1 MEFPIRINKY
11 IRDKG
16 LASRREADKLV
27 EAGLV
32 FINGKRAENGSI
44 VRQDDKVTVKENK
57 NNKKELL
64 YFAYYKPKGLPT
76 QDASGKDSVIAQFRK
91 PEKFEKIGKVY
102 PIGRLDK
109 ESEGLLL
116 LTNDG
121 RFAREVLSDKD
132 EFEKEYHVTTAEP
145 IRHGIVEIFAQGME
159 TDTFGPLKPVKA
171 KLLGRS
177 KISMILNEGKR
188 HQIRVMLS
196 EMNYSV
202 TSLKR
207 VRIGGYKLGNMK
219 PGEIKS
225 IKR

>member
-1 MEFPIRINKY
+1 M
-11 IRDKG
+11 
-16 LASRREADKLV
+16 ASRREADKLV

-32 FINGKRAENGSI
+32 FINRKRAENGSI
-44 VRQDDKVTVKENK
+44 VRQDDKITLKENK
-57 NNKKELL
+57 NAKKELL
-64 YFAYYKPKGLPT
+64 YFVYYKPKGLPT
-76 QDASGKDSVIAQFRK
+76 QDKPRVPSVISQWRDK
-91 PEKFEKIGKVY
+91 KVY

-132 EFEKEYHVTTAEP
+132 EFAKEYHVTTAEP
-145 IRHGIVEIFAQGME
+145 IRHGIVEIFAAGMD
-159 TDTFGPLKPVKA
+159 TDTFGPLKPVNA
-171 KLLGRS
+171 KLLGRN

-188 HQIRVMLS
+188 HQIRVMMS

-207 VRIGGYKLGNMK
+207 VRIGSYKLGNMK
-219 PGEIKS
+219 PGESKPIKVY
-225 IKR
+225 IKKKASLKDESQK

>member
-1 MEFPIRINKY
+1 MN
-11 IRDKG
+11 

-27 EAGLV
+27 QAGLV
-32 FINGKRAENGSI
+32 FINGKRAENGAI
-44 VRQDDKVTVKENK
+44 VRQNDKVSLKENK
-57 NNKKELL
+57 NAKKELL
-64 YFAYYKPKGLPT
+64 YFAYYKPKGLAT
-76 QDASGKDSVIAQFRK
+76 QDRPKMPNVILQWKDK
-91 PEKFEKIGKVY
+91 KVY

-121 RFAREVLSDKD
+121 RFARQVLSDKK

-145 IRHGIVEIFAQGME
+145 IRHGIIEIFAEGME
-159 TDTFGPLKPVKA
+159 TDTFGKLKPVKA
-171 KLLGRS
+171 KLLGRN

-188 HQIRVMLS
+188 HQIRVMMS

-207 VRIGGYKLGNMK
+207 VRIGNYKLGNMK
-219 PGEIKS
+219 PGESRAIKVN
-225 IKR
+225 IK